1 LTGPHAAAPQR
12 ARGRLH
18 LSSKRRAALSVIDG
32 LHQAGS
38 MRLMFPRGPGPEL
51 RAVMINCAGGMT
63 GGDRFELAAEAGPGT
78 VLSLTTQTAERV
90 YRSPD
95 RTVARMSSVLEVG
108 DAATLH
114 WLPQETI
121 LFDRSRLERR
131 LEVNLAPDA
140 TFLMIEPLIFG
151 RHAMGEVLQEGAL
164 KDSLRIRRDGSLI
177 HADATRLDGAIA
189 DMLGRT
195 AIAGGAH
202 AVANLVLAGPGA
214 EAHLD
219 SARDLIGPL
228 GGASLKAPDLLV
240 ARLIAPDA
248 KALRAVAM
256 PLLAAL
262 SGADIPRTWTL

>member
-1 LTGPHAAAPQR
+1 
-12 ARGRLH
+12 
-18 LSSKRRAALSVIDG
+18 
-32 LHQAGS
+32 

-63 GGDRFELAAEAGPGT
+63 GGDRFEVAAEAGPGT

-95 RTVARMSSVLEVG
+95 QSEARLSTALHVG
-108 DAATLH
+108 DGAALH

-121 LFDRSRLERR
+121 LFDQSRLARR
-131 LEVNLAPDA
+131 LDVTLAPDA
-140 TFLMIEPLIFG
+140 QFLMIEPLIFG
-151 RHAMGEVLQEGAL
+151 RRAMGELLSAAHLNDQ
-164 KDSLRIRRDGSLI
+164 LRLRRDGVLI
-177 HADATRLDGAIA
+177 HADATRLEGPVEQLLNRA
-189 DMLGRT
+189 

-202 AVANLVLAGPGA
+202 AVANVVFASPRA
-214 EAHLD
+214 EAHLPQV
-219 SARDLIGPL
+219 RDIIGPF

-248 KALRAVAM
+248 MALRRVAM